1 MKTDDG
7 SILYIDASSGV
18 SGDMLLA
25 AFLDLGF
32 PDNELYSLLDEL
44 HLPKETISFKKIKR
58 GIYKPLLLEY
68 KSNLVLK
75 NYNQIKDFINTS
87 SLDIKFKK
95 RVLKIINFFFKRE
108 AEIHK
113 EFFDKLHIDE
123 LSNID
128 FIIEICGVLKAIDYF
143 SPEKIYCSPINIG
156 FGQINSSHGKLLIP
170 SPLTTQL
177 LKEVPVFSSGTNFE
191 LTTPTGALLIK
202 HIVDEY
208 GSFPPSILKKIG
220 LGAGTFETPGNINIL
235 QLFLCQIKN
244 NVLEKIA
251 VLETNVDNVSG
262 EILGYL
268 TNKLMKEG
276 AYDVFY
282 EPIFMKKGRPAYKIS
297 VLCSLELIQKLAEII
312 FKETHTLGIRYW
324 QCDRIKLKRKV
335 AKVKTNYGS
344 VRVKIAYLGNQVIT
358 MNPEYED
365 CKRIATKHKLPI
377 KEIYQEALNQIKSS
391 DQWRRNIR

>member
-1 MKTDDG
+1 MKTYG
-7 SILYIDASSGV
+7 SSIIYIDASSGV

-32 PDNELYSLLDEL
+32 PANELYSLLDKL
-44 HLPKETISFKKIKR
+44 NLPKETVSLKKIKR
-58 GIYKPLLLEY
+58 GIYEPLLLEY
-68 KSNLVLK
+68 NSNIVLK
-75 NYNQIKDFINTS
+75 NYDQIKDFINKS

-95 RVLKIINFFFKRE
+95 RVLRIINFFFKSE
-108 AEIHK
+108 GEIHNQ
-113 EFFDKLHIDE
+113 FLDKLHIDE

-177 LKEVPVFSSGTNFE
+177 LREVPVFSNGTNFE

-208 GSFPPSILKKIG
+208 GSFPPSIFKKIG
-220 LGAGTFETPGNINIL
+220 LGAGTFETPAHINIL
-235 QLFLCQIKN
+235 QLFLCQITN
-244 NVLEKIA
+244 DTLEKIA
-251 VLETNVDNVSG
+251 VLESNLDNVSG

-268 TNKLMKEG
+268 INKLMKEG

-282 EPIFMKKGRPAYKIS
+282 EPIFMKKQRPAYKLSI
-297 VLCSLELIQKLAEII
+297 LCPLELIQKIAEII
-312 FKETHTLGIRYW
+312 FKETFTLGLRYW
-324 QCDRIKLKRKV
+324 QCDRIKLKRNTIRV
-335 AKVKTNYGS
+335 ETDYGS
-344 VRVKIAYLGNQVIT
+344 IRIKVAYLGDQEIT
-358 MNPEYED
+358 INPEYED
-365 CKRIATKHKLPI
+365 CKRIAEKHKLPI
-377 KEIYQEALNQIKSS
+377 KKIYQEVLNKIKSS
-391 DQWRRNIR
+391 DEGRRKSR